1 MKREFLK
8 THYTGADDENFIK
21 QFGEYLKNILANHR
35 WDAMSEHTLYLQ
47 GAKKAIEEI
56 ISEVEKEED

>member
-8 THYTGADDENFIK
+8 TPYMGADDENFRK
-21 QFGEYLKNILANHR
+21 EFVEYLKHIIANNR
-35 WDAMSEHTLYLQ
+35 WEAMSEHTLYLQ

-56 ISEVEKEED
+56 ISEIEEV